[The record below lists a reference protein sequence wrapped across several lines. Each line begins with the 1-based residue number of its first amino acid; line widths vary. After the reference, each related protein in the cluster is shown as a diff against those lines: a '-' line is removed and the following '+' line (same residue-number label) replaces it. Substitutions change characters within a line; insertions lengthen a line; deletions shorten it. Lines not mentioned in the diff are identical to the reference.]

1 MVEKHLDYSS
11 KEYDEALNHEFSG
24 RQQRCHYSNRKKQLD
39 FEDYDLKALMDD
51 YYTDNDR
58 NHQDIQ

>member
-1 MVEKHLDYSS
+1 MVEKNLDYSS
-11 KEYDEALNHEFSG
+11 KEYDEELNRELSG